1 MINFILTGSFS
12 HRAGIIGRN
21 RFTQT
26 ANRISSKSGSL
37 GTTSWYGKAYGSTI
51 EFLPGRTVM
60 HLLQVSQSTRPT
72 EYISAILKAS
82 KEDVFKV
89 SSKTSGAMY
98 RRVPTRVLG
107 AISISPLSLK
117 IKNVTINIISM

>member
-51 EFLPGRTVM
+51 EFLPPVM